1 MENIMVCVTKQRTCQ
16 RLIDHG
22 KTLMG
27 SDDTIHIIHVAGS
40 DYNFLGDS
48 EENKALEFLYE
59 KSREVGADLTVL
71 KSDDTIL
78 TLCSLAKEN
87 EITKM
92 VVGASGEVAE
102 SASSFLGELRTRLDK
117 AVELIILPSEH

>member
-16 RLIDHG
+16 RLIDYG
-22 KTLMG
+22 KTLMS

-92 VVGASGEVAE
+92 VVGASGEAAE

>member
-27 SDDTIHIIHVAGS
+27 SDDTIHIIHVTGS
-40 DYNFLGDS
+40 GYNF

-59 KSREVGADLTVL
+59 KAREAGADLTVL
-71 KSDDTIL
+71 KSDDTIF
-78 TLCSLAKEN
+78 TLCSLAKDN

-92 VVGASGEVAE
+92 VVGASGEAVDN
-102 SASSFLGELRTRLDK
+102 ASNFLSELRAKLDK
-117 AVELIILPSEH
+117 EVELIIVPSEH

>member
-16 RLIDHG
+16 RLIDYG
-22 KTLMG
+22 KTLMS
-27 SDDTIHIIHVAGS
+27 SDDTIHIIHVTGS

-117 AVELIILPSEH
+117 AVELIIVPSEH

>member
-1 MENIMVCVTKQRTCQ
+1 MS
-16 RLIDHG
+16 
-22 KTLMG
+22 

-48 EENKALEFLYE
+48 EESKALEFLYE

-92 VVGASGEVAE
+92 VVGASGEAAE
-102 SASSFLGELRTRLDK
+102 SASSFLGELRTRLDT
-117 AVELIILPSEH
+117 AGELIILPSGP